1 MDIRRLT
8 GMQRPPSPAVH
19 GMPVSSG
26 DAEPAVWRVPEETP
40 LAILLNGQSFA
51 VMLGTPADLED
62 FAVGFALTEGIVENI
77 AGIASLRIAEARDG
91 LVLNL
96 CVDPA
101 GVAAVEERRR
111 SLIGRSGCG
120 VCGAQTIAAALPRP
134 PRVAGL
140 LPQIAALEDAY
151 AALPGQQAM
160 KAENR

>member
-62 FAVGFALTEGIVENI
+62 FAVGFALPEGIVENI
-77 AGIASLRIAEARDG
+77 AGLATLRLAEGRAALGRNPG
-91 LVLNL
+91 VGP
-96 CVDPA
+96 C
-101 GVAAVEERRR
+101 GVA
-111 SLIGRSGCG
+111 
-120 VCGAQTIAAALPRP
+120 
-134 PRVAGL
+134 
-140 LPQIAALEDAY
+140 
-151 AALPGQQAM
+151 
-160 KAENR
+160 